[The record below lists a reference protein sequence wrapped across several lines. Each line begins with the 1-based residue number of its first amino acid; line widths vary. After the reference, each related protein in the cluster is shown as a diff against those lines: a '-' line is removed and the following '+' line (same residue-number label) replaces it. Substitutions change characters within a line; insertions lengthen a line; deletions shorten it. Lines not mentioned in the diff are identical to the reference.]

1 MTSILRNIFPKK
13 ILPIGGIALGLFL
26 ALGFAAFAPIGLTQT
41 APAPPLQQQSQQ
53 IEQQKQQLKQAEE
66 QVEGLAQN
74 AKKNLSG
81 IRKNIAATTEQLSTS
96 TNNLKQATSQLQK
109 LETNLTKVE
118 TTYRQRQT
126 ATVARLQYMQRQR
139 GTSGWSALLQS
150 EDLNDFLDRRQRLKK
165 VFDADRQVLTTLKSE
180 TTKISKQRD
189 QVEQQKNRIA
199 ILTQQFLAQKNEYQN
214 QATFQQQNIVRLKTD
229 KMALEAASAIL
240 SQDSVNLSELI
251 RQRVRIERNQTVD
264 PGGVVII
271 GTGQLAFP
279 VNASITSEFGYRL
292 HPILGYE
299 KFHAGLDF
307 GADQGE
313 VIRSAAPGTVIFA
326 GWYGGYGNT
335 VVIDHGNG
343 ITSLYGHAEGLYA
356 EEGQQV
362 QRGEPISLVGS
373 TGLSTGPHLHFEIRS
388 NGEPIDPMPYL

>member
-1 MTSILRNIFPKK
+1 VIPAQL
-13 ILPIGGIALGLFL
+13 IGGLLLGLLL
-26 ALGFAAFAPIGLTQT
+26 ALGFATFAPIGLTQT
-41 APAPPLQQQSQQ
+41 PPSQTAPTPAPALQQQSQQ
-53 IEQQKQQLKQAEE
+53 IQQQKQQLKQAQD

-81 IRKNIAATTEQLSTS
+81 IRKNIAATTEQISTS
-96 TNNLKQATSQLQK
+96 TANLKEATSQLQK
-109 LETNLTKVE
+109 LETSLTKVE

-139 GTSGWSALLQS
+139 GSSGWSALLQS

-165 VFDADRQVLTTLKSE
+165 VFEADRQVLTTLKNE

-199 ILTQQFLAQKNEYQN
+199 ILTQQFLAQKNEYQS

-251 RQRVRIERNQTVD
+251 RQRVRVERNQNVD

-279 VNASITSEFGYRL
+279 VNASITSEFGFRM

-299 KFHAGLDF
+299 KFHSGLDF

-313 VIRSAAPGTVIFA
+313 VIRAAAPGTVIFA